1 MSNKNIKTENVVT
14 EIAIESIV
22 PVTYNV
28 TELLTNLK
36 SKSAV
41 IRYLSSEQIDTK
53 GIYKILTE
61 AKWMNNE
68 NTHPI
73 RYQHVR
79 NVLNT
84 IVKKK

>member
-1 MSNKNIKTENVVT
+1 MSKTKNVVT
-14 EIAIESIV
+14 EVVDSSIV
-22 PVTYNV
+22 NEEVKTFNV
-28 TELLTNLK
+28 AELLTNLK

-41 IRYLSSEQIDTK
+41 IRHLNSEGLDCKT
-53 GIYKILTE
+53 IYKLLTTE
-61 AKWMNNE
+61 GWTNNE
-68 NTHPI
+68 GSHPI